1 MSEAV
6 RVRRGLE
13 EAIVAGRYH
22 PGDKLDLERICAE
35 YGCSRT
41 PVRDALQHLSTSG
54 LVQIRP
60 KHGTFVSR
68 LSVGE
73 LAERFEV
80 MAELEGFCAELA
92 ARRMPPGAEEEM
104 TAGLLA
110 CERFVDENDPDGYY
124 DANSRFHRAIY
135 AGSGNEFLRQEA
147 EKLQGNLEVYRRLQ
161 LRAGNRMAR
170 SLDEHRAIAR
180 AILDGDPGE
189 ARARARAHVVIQGGE
204 YTEMVLGLQGLLQG

>member
-13 EAIVAGRYH
+13 EAIVAGRYQ
-22 PGDKLDLERICAE
+22 PGDKLDLESISAE

-41 PVRDALQHLSTSG
+41 PVRDALQHLNVSG

-68 LSVGE
+68 LGVRE

-80 MAELEGFCAELA
+80 MAELEGLCAALA
-92 ARRMPPGAEEEM
+92 TRRMPPEVADAM
-104 TAGLLA
+104 TAELTA
-110 CERFVDENDPDGYY
+110 CERFVDQSDPDGYY
-124 DANSRFHRAIY
+124 DANTRFHRAVY

-147 EKLQGNLEVYRRLQ
+147 EKLQSILEVYRRLQ
-161 LRAGNRMAR
+161 LRGGDRMAR
-170 SLDEHRAIAR
+170 SLDDHRTIAR
-180 AILDGDPGE
+180 AILEGEPEE
-189 ARARARAHVVIQGGE
+189 ARAQARAHVKIQGDE